1 MTYSPHNA
9 KPIRLAV
16 LALIMLALI
25 WSYNWI
31 LMKSVLRYVG
41 ALDFT
46 ALRCGLGALVLMV
59 MLPLT
64 GRSLKPPSWR
74 PVLLI
79 GLLQT
84 AGMSGF
90 AQLALV
96 AGGAGKTAVLVYTM
110 PFWMILLAVLFLN
123 EKLRLPQYIAVLIAA
138 IGLLLVIQPWAW
150 HGTLLSSALAVA
162 SGASWAGGTVVAKR
176 AFRHRS
182 VDLLSLLAWQ
192 MAVGSI
198 VLSVLALATHKTEI
212 VWSPYILLVLG
223 YNAVVATALA
233 WGLWL
238 FILRTLPT
246 SVAGLSSLI
255 IPVMSVLWAWW
266 LLGERPDLAEGSGI
280 VLILLAL
287 ALLGGL
293 GPLRSALRR
302 FFDSSR
308 PPASGHR

>member
-1 MTYSPHNA
+1 MSNSPCDA
-9 KPIRLAV
+9 KAIRLAV
-16 LALIMLALI
+16 LALMVLALI

-46 ALRCGLGALVLMV
+46 ALRCAFGALVLMV

-64 GRSLKPPSWR
+64 GRSLKPPPWR
-74 PVLLI
+74 PVLWI

-84 AGMSGF
+84 AGMGGLG
-90 AQLALV
+90 QLALV

-110 PFWMILLAVLFLN
+110 PFWVILLAALFLN
-123 EKLRLPQYIAVLIAA
+123 EKPRLPQYAAVLIAA
-138 IGLLLVIQPWAW
+138 FGLLLVIQPWEW
-150 HGTLLSSALAVA
+150 HGTLLSSLLAVG
-162 SGASWAGGTVVAKR
+162 SGLAWAGGTIVAKR
-176 AFRHRS
+176 AFRHQS

-192 MAVGSI
+192 MVVGAI
-198 VLSVLALATHKTEI
+198 VLSTLALATHKTEI
-212 VWSPYILLVLG
+212 VWSPTMLLVLG
-223 YNAVVATALA
+223 YNAVLSTALA
-233 WGLWL
+233 WALWL

-246 SVAGLSSLI
+246 GVAGLSSLI

-280 VLILLAL
+280 ALILLAL

-293 GPLRSALRR
+293 GSLRTALRR
-302 FFDSSR
+302 FFDSHR